1 MQAMNNRKA
10 LVVGIGSY
18 KWSSLL
24 KNSTNDAA
32 DMKEKLSEMGF
43 EVTHLEDCNTDEL
56 DKVSGDFTDCLC
68 EGDIGV
74 FYFAGTRTV
83 D

>member
-10 LVVGIGSY
+10 LVVGISSY

-24 KNSTNDAA
+24 KNSINDAA

-56 DKVSGDFTDCLC
+56 DEVSGDFTDSL
-68 EGDIGV
+68 GLGRG
-74 FYFAGTRTV
+74 AHSSQTTKHTPT
-83 D
+83 